1 MQDYYK
7 ILGVSQTATAAEIKR
22 AYRAK
27 AKLLHPDT
35 IQSAVKGTA
44 GSEEAIAQAAED
56 FRLLTQ
62 AYEIL
67 SNIHQRS
74 LFDEQ
79 FSHHMRYQQSRR
91 SENSFDYRRWL
102 AARTDE
108 ESRCKLIFFD
118 LMHHREDDAVA
129 LFKQL
134 NTEIP
139 SFSLSHWFTREDFMD
154 YGFILSEEL
163 ILRGEYYDAVVLLEQ
178 IIKMEY
184 SYEYFR
190 HFFPEV
196 LLLMRQVL
204 FRQLGG
210 SVPDE
215 LALDAW
221 ERALELRLS
230 KKDDALLFVKMAEVY
245 DRMGDSNTTRICLE
259 EAFRLDPSVQMG
271 AQLRWK
277 FGGTVL

>member
-1 MQDYYK
+1 MQDYYQ
-7 ILGVSQTATAAEIKR
+7 ILGVSQTASAAEIKR

-35 IQSAVKGTA
+35 LQAAVKDAA
-44 GSEEAIAQAAED
+44 GADKALAQAAED

-79 FSHHMRYQQSRR
+79 FSHHMRYQKSRR
-91 SENSFDYRRWL
+91 SEDSFDYRRWL
-102 AARTDE
+102 SARSDE

-118 LMHHREDDAVA
+118 LMHHHEDDAVA

-139 SFSLSHWFTREDFMD
+139 SFSLSRWFTREDFMD

-178 IIKMEY
+178 IIRMEY
-184 SYEYFR
+184 SYAYFR

-210 SVPDE
+210 SVSDE

-221 ERALELRLS
+221 ERALELKLS
-230 KKDDALLFVKMAEVY
+230 NKDDALLFVKMAEVY

-259 EAFRLDPSVQMG
+259 EALRLDPSVQMG
-271 AQLRWK
+271 TQLRRK
-277 FGGTVL
+277 YGGNI

>member
-1 MQDYYK
+1 MLDYYK

-22 AYRAK
+22 AYRTK

-35 IQSAVKGTA
+35 IQSTVKGVQ
-44 GSEEAIAQAAED
+44 GGEEAIAKAAED

-79 FSHHMRYQQSRR
+79 FSHQMRYQYSRR
-91 SENSFDYRRWL
+91 NEHSFDYRRWL
-102 AARTDE
+102 LEQNDE
-108 ESRCKLIFFD
+108 ESNCKLIFFD

-129 LFKQL
+129 LFKKL
-134 NTEIP
+134 NTEVP
-139 SFSLSHWFTREDFMD
+139 GFSLSRWFTREDFMD
-154 YGFILSEEL
+154 YGFILAEEL
-163 ILRGEYYDAVVLLEQ
+163 VLRGEYYDAVVLLEQ

-184 SYEYFR
+184 SYSYFR

-210 SVPDE
+210 SVSDE

-221 ERALELRLS
+221 ERALELKLS
-230 KKDDALLFVKMAEVY
+230 SKDDALLLVKMAEVY
-245 DRMGDSNTTRICLE
+245 DRMDDSNTTRICLE
-259 EAFRLDPSVQMG
+259 EAFRLDPSVAMG
-271 AQLRWK
+271 PVLRRK
-277 FGGTVL
+277 YGGVL